1 MLVERAPGT
10 FDARWGDALREIV
23 GEPGRLVLHA
33 QPIAELNS
41 GSIAGFELLARFQGR
56 WSAPPD
62 LWFAA
67 AEVHGYNAQLQTQVL
82 RTAIAARADLP
93 PNTFL
98 TVNIDPHLLG
108 HPSVVAALTNPGDLS
123 RVVVEL
129 TEHSRMGAEAADVLR
144 QVRALGGM
152 VAMDDAGTGYA
163 GLSTMLTLRPQ
174 IVKLDRDLISGIDRD
189 PVRQALVEVVGDLA
203 GRMDAWILAEG
214 IETAEELDTVIA
226 LGVPL
231 GQGWALARAADSM
244 PAALPADVTDRIRS
258 TAARTSLSGYVA
270 SLMRPT
276 SAVTDDPTQVVLNS
290 HGQAAWIRTDADAA
304 PVPATLVAPS
314 TPIADAARRAIA
326 RDAAYRFAP
335 LVCTDDTG
343 TVLGLVRIEDLL
355 AALAAAASAE
365 PVDHDRRRFHRW
377 GHSIAG
383 QSRRSSMKTFRCG
396 DVVPGCT
403 RSFAGTDEDIL
414 RQVAQHA
421 ADDHG
426 LTEIPAELV
435 AQVRAAMVPAGL

>member
-1 MLVERAPGT
+1 MSEVLVERAPGT

-163 GLSTMLTLRPQ
+163 GLSTMLTLRPH
-174 IVKLDRDLISGIDRD
+174 IVN
-189 PVRQALVEVVGDLA
+189 
-203 GRMDAWILAEG
+203 
-214 IETAEELDTVIA
+214 
-226 LGVPL
+226 
-231 GQGWALARAADSM
+231 
-244 PAALPADVTDRIRS
+244 S
-258 TAARTSLSGYVA
+258 TATSS
-270 SLMRPT
+270 
-276 SAVTDDPTQVVLNS
+276 
-290 HGQAAWIRTDADAA
+290 
-304 PVPATLVAPS
+304 
-314 TPIADAARRAIA
+314 
-326 RDAAYRFAP
+326 
-335 LVCTDDTG
+335 
-343 TVLGLVRIEDLL
+343 
-355 AALAAAASAE
+355 AASTAIL
-365 PVDHDRRRFHRW
+365 
-377 GHSIAG
+377 SA
-383 QSRRSSMKTFRCG
+383 RRSSRWSATS
-396 DVVPGCT
+396 PGGWT
-403 RSFAGTDEDIL
+403 PGSSPKASRPPKSWTPSSRSAS
-414 RQVAQHA
+414 RW
-421 ADDHG
+421 
-426 LTEIPAELV
+426 
-435 AQVRAAMVPAGL
+435 VRAGHWPARPTRCPPRYRPT